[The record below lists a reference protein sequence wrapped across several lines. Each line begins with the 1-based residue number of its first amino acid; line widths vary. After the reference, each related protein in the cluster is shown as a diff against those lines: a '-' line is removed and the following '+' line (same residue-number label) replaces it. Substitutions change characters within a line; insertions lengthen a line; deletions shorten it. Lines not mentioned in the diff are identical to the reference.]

1 MKTICVITQSVYDSD
16 PRVRR
21 KAEALSA
28 SGYDVDALAL
38 RAYGGK
44 AAYDLGGVH
53 VRTCPLG
60 KERGSLLR
68 YAFEYAAFFLWA
80 CVRVTI
86 QTWRRR
92 YVVVDVNTLPDFLI
106 FAGIFARWMGA
117 RLVLDMHEIT
127 PEFYMSKYGIGENSP
142 AIRLLRYFERI
153 SFRFADRVV
162 TVNVPILNLLC
173 ARGLDPAK
181 TTVMVNAADEA
192 RFSGAIS
199 AAKAQHGDDT
209 SKFVMMYHGT
219 LTKIYGLDIAIEAFA
234 QVHEEMVGAE
244 LWILG
249 SGPEAGALN
258 ELVGKLGLE
267 SKVRLVG
274 QVQSSSIPEWLTRCD
289 IGILPIRRDVFL
301 DFAFPNK
308 LPEFIIMGKTVI
320 VSRLKAIE
328 YYFSDDALAYFEPNS
343 ILDLSVQ
350 MLRVYRDRELRNRL
364 AELARKE
371 NEGICWDRMK
381 ARYRDLVD
389 GLSDGRDKIGKS
401 EADRA
406 ALRPVKKESDTL

>member
-1 MKTICVITQSVYDSD
+1 
-16 PRVRR
+16 
-21 KAEALSA
+21 
-28 SGYDVDALAL
+28 
-38 RAYGGK
+38 
-44 AAYDLGGVH
+44 
-53 VRTCPLG
+53 
-60 KERGSLLR
+60 
-68 YAFEYAAFFLWA
+68 
-80 CVRVTI
+80 
-86 QTWRRR
+86 
-92 YVVVDVNTLPDFLI
+92 
-106 FAGIFARWMGA
+106 
-117 RLVLDMHEIT
+117 
-127 PEFYMSKYGIGENSP
+127 
-142 AIRLLRYFERI
+142 
-153 SFRFADRVV
+153 
-162 TVNVPILNLLC
+162 
-173 ARGLDPAK
+173 
-181 TTVMVNAADEA
+181 
-192 RFSGAIS
+192 
-199 AAKAQHGDDT
+199 
-209 SKFVMMYHGT
+209 
-219 LTKIYGLDIAIEAFA
+219 
-234 QVHEEMVGAE
+234 
-244 LWILG
+244 
-249 SGPEAGALN
+249 
-258 ELVGKLGLE
+258 LE